1 MDDYDR
7 PPRNPAREDL
17 RNRAWREG
25 LQDRASVIG
34 PMIALGVA
42 LMLGLIMIANMGDAQ
57 HAGGRERRTPG
68 RHYAAARN
76 VTTAVSP
83 RTPLRRGSLVSN
95 DHGKRRSE

>member
-34 PMIALGVA
+34 PMIALAVA
-42 LMLGLIMIANMGDAQ
+42 LMLGLIMIANMGDEPNTQ
-57 HAGGRERRTPG
+57 VGQSEGRPAISTQPPVTSPPTP
-68 RHYAAARN
+68 R
-76 VTTAVSP
+76 
-83 RTPLRRGSLVSN
+83 
-95 DHGKRRSE
+95 

>member
-42 LMLGLIMIANMGDAQ
+42 LMLGLIMIANMGDAPNTQ
-57 HAGGRERRTPG
+57 VGQNVGRP
-68 RHYAAARN
+68 A
-76 VTTAVSP
+76 VTTQPPVTSP
-83 RTPLRRGSLVSN
+83 PTPR
-95 DHGKRRSE
+95 